1 MFGCWQASTAQKSH
15 ERYMHYFKHYEQ
27 HLDSLKKE
35 KLEKYAESVPT
46 WCAWGYLQD
55 LS

>member
-1 MFGCWQASTAQKSH
+1 
-15 ERYMHYFKHYEQ
+15 MHYFKHYEQ

-35 KLEKYAESVPT
+35 KLEKYAGSST
-46 WCAWGYLQD
+46 WCAWGGPQD